1 MFLECEEIFSSVGC
15 EDPNVEIVYDD
26 IIVMDDKIVDDAKD
40 GSNLYSN
47 FAVGGIAF
55 DGVFLRKRSE
65 LETDLNLL
73 AHFSFSISKL

>member
-1 MFLECEEIFSSVGC
+1 
-15 EDPNVEIVYDD
+15 
-26 IIVMDDKIVDDAKD
+26 MDDKIVDDAKD

-47 FAVGGIAF
+47 FTVGGIAF